1 MSKVLVTGGAGY
13 IGAHVAA
20 ELLKSGYGIRIYDDF
35 SNGLHRRVDGK
46 FRDIVDGDMLD
57 RVKLLAALD
66 GIDAVIH
73 LAAKK
78 AVEESVK
85 DPLKYY
91 ENNVGGSLNLLGA
104 MAAKGVKQLVY
115 SSSAAVYS
123 PNDKEAVLEDDPTAP
138 LSPYG
143 ASKLLAEQLISSV
156 GSAEQI
162 SNISLRY
169 FNVVGSNIAE
179 FGDNSKDNLVP
190 KVFLALKNGKRPQ
203 IYGSDYPTPDGTCIR
218 DYIHVCDLADAHVL
232 GLERL
237 VALQANP
244 QASVQPLIYNLGNGT
259 GYSVQQ
265 VIETAKAVTGCG
277 LLAHVAPRRDGD
289 PAVLVASAEHAFTDL
304 GWKPR
309 YPDLTVIIE
318 HAWRWHRLRHLGHSP
333 SAAA

>member
-20 ELLKSGYGIRIYDDF
+20 ELLKSGYSIRIYDDF

-91 ENNVGGSLNLLGA
+91 ENNVGGTLNLLGA

-123 PNDKEAVLEDDPTAP
+123 PNDKEAVVEDDPTAP

-143 ASKLLAEQLISSV
+143 ASKLLSEQLISSV

-218 DYIHVCDLADAHVL
+218 DYIHVQDLALAHL
-232 GLERL
+232 A
-237 VALQANP
+237 ALKKVESGYLSQ
-244 QASVQPLIYNLGNGT
+244 VYNVGSGK
-259 GYSVQQ
+259 GYSVKEMMDQ
-265 VIETAKAVTGCG
+265 ISKSLG
-277 LLAHVAPRRDGD
+277 RDINPELSPARAGD
-289 PAVLVASAEHAFTDL
+289 SPKLIASIDKIKEQL
-304 GWKPR
+304 GWSPKASLKEMI
-309 YPDLTVIIE
+309 DS
-318 HAWRWHRLRHLGHSP
+318 AWQAEVAR
-333 SAAA
+333 A

>member
-20 ELLKSGYGIRIYDDF
+20 ELLKSGYSIRIYDDF

-78 AVEESVK
+78 SVEESVK

-91 ENNVGGSLNLLGA
+91 ENNVGGTLNLLGA

-218 DYIHVCDLADAHVL
+218 DYIHVQDLALAHL
-232 GLERL
+232 A
-237 VALQANP
+237 ALKKVESGYISQ
-244 QASVQPLIYNLGNGT
+244 VYNVGSGK
-259 GYSVQQ
+259 GYSVKEMMDQ
-265 VIETAKAVTGCG
+265 ISKSIG
-277 LLAHVAPRRDGD
+277 RDINPEVSQARAGD
-289 PAVLVASAEHAFTDL
+289 SPKLIASIDKIKEQL
-304 GWKPR
+304 GWSPKASLEEMI
-309 YPDLTVIIE
+309 DS
-318 HAWRWHRLRHLGHSP
+318 AWQAEVART
-333 SAAA
+333 

>member
-20 ELLKSGYGIRIYDDF
+20 ELLKSGYSIRIYDDF

-46 FRDIVDGDMLD
+46 FRDIVEGDLLD
-57 RVKLLAALD
+57 RAKLLAALD

-123 PNDKEAVLEDDPTAP
+123 PNDKEAVLEVDPTAP

-218 DYIHVCDLADAHVL
+218 DYIHVQDLALAHL
-232 GLERL
+232 A
-237 VALQANP
+237 ALKKVESGYISQ
-244 QASVQPLIYNLGNGT
+244 VYNVGSGK
-259 GYSVQQ
+259 GYSVKEMMDQ
-265 VIETAKAVTGCG
+265 ISKSIG
-277 LLAHVAPRRDGD
+277 RDINPEVSQARAGD
-289 PAVLVASAEHAFTDL
+289 SPKLIASIDKIREQL
-304 GWKPR
+304 GWSPKASLEEMI
-309 YPDLTVIIE
+309 DS
-318 HAWRWHRLRHLGHSP
+318 AWQAEVAR
-333 SAAA
+333 A

>member
-20 ELLKSGYGIRIYDDF
+20 ELLKSGYSIRIYDDF

-91 ENNVGGSLNLLGA
+91 ENNVGGTLNLLGA

-143 ASKLLAEQLISSV
+143 ASKLLSEQLISSV

-162 SNISLRY
+162 SDISLRY

-218 DYIHVCDLADAHVL
+218 DYIHVQDLALAHL
-232 GLERL
+232 A
-237 VALQANP
+237 ALKKVESGYISQ
-244 QASVQPLIYNLGNGT
+244 VYNVGSGK
-259 GYSVQQ
+259 GYSVKEMMDQ
-265 VIETAKAVTGCG
+265 ISKSLG
-277 LLAHVAPRRDGD
+277 RDINPEVSPARAGD
-289 PAVLVASAEHAFTDL
+289 SPKLIASIDKIKEQL
-304 GWKPR
+304 GWSPKASLEEMI
-309 YPDLTVIIE
+309 DS
-318 HAWRWHRLRHLGHSP
+318 AWQAEVART
-333 SAAA
+333 

>member
-20 ELLKSGYGIRIYDDF
+20 ELLKSGYSIRIYDDF

-91 ENNVGGSLNLLGA
+91 ENNVGGTLNLLGA

-143 ASKLLAEQLISSV
+143 ASKLLSEQLISSV
-156 GSAEQI
+156 GSAELI

-218 DYIHVCDLADAHVL
+218 DYIHVQDLALAHL
-232 GLERL
+232 A
-237 VALQANP
+237 ALKKVESGYISQ
-244 QASVQPLIYNLGNGT
+244 VYNVGSGK
-259 GYSVQQ
+259 GYSVKEMMDQ
-265 VIETAKAVTGCG
+265 ISKSLG
-277 LLAHVAPRRDGD
+277 RDINPEVSQARAGD
-289 PAVLVASAEHAFTDL
+289 SPKLIASIDKIKEQL
-304 GWKPR
+304 GWSPKASLEEMI
-309 YPDLTVIIE
+309 DS
-318 HAWRWHRLRHLGHSP
+318 AWQAEVAR
-333 SAAA
+333 A

>member
-20 ELLKSGYGIRIYDDF
+20 ELLKSGYSIRIYDDF

-91 ENNVGGSLNLLGA
+91 ENNVGGTLNLLGA

-123 PNDKEAVLEDDPTAP
+123 PNDKEAVVEDDPTAP

-218 DYIHVCDLADAHVL
+218 DYIHVQDLALAHL
-232 GLERL
+232 A
-237 VALQANP
+237 ALKKVESGYISQ
-244 QASVQPLIYNLGNGT
+244 VYNVGSGK
-259 GYSVQQ
+259 GYSVKEMMDQ
-265 VIETAKAVTGCG
+265 ISKSLG
-277 LLAHVAPRRDGD
+277 RDINPEVSQARAGD
-289 PAVLVASAEHAFTDL
+289 SPKLIASIDKIKEQL
-304 GWKPR
+304 GWGPKASLEEMI
-309 YPDLTVIIE
+309 DS
-318 HAWRWHRLRHLGHSP
+318 AWQAEVAR
-333 SAAA
+333 A

>member
-218 DYIHVCDLADAHVL
+218 DYIHVQDLALAHL
-232 GLERL
+232 A
-237 VALQANP
+237 ALKKVESGYISQ
-244 QASVQPLIYNLGNGT
+244 VYNVGSGK
-259 GYSVQQ
+259 GYSVKEMMDQ
-265 VIETAKAVTGCG
+265 ISKSIG
-277 LLAHVAPRRDGD
+277 RDINPELSPARAGD
-289 PAVLVASAEHAFTDL
+289 SPKLIASIDKIKEQL
-304 GWKPR
+304 GWSPKASLEEMI
-309 YPDLTVIIE
+309 DS
-318 HAWRWHRLRHLGHSP
+318 AWQAEVAR
-333 SAAA
+333 A

>member
-20 ELLKSGYGIRIYDDF
+20 ELLKSGYSIRIYDDF

-143 ASKLLAEQLISSV
+143 ASKLLSEQLISSV

-218 DYIHVCDLADAHVL
+218 DYIHVQDLALAHL
-232 GLERL
+232 A
-237 VALQANP
+237 ALKKVESGYISQ
-244 QASVQPLIYNLGNGT
+244 VYNVGSGK
-259 GYSVQQ
+259 GYSVKEMMDQ
-265 VIETAKAVTGCG
+265 ISKSIG
-277 LLAHVAPRRDGD
+277 RDINPELSPARAGD
-289 PAVLVASAEHAFTDL
+289 SPKLIASIDKIKEQL
-304 GWKPR
+304 GWSPKASLKEMI
-309 YPDLTVIIE
+309 DS
-318 HAWRWHRLRHLGHSP
+318 AWQAEVAR
-333 SAAA
+333 A

>member
-20 ELLKSGYGIRIYDDF
+20 ELLKSGYNIRIYDDF

-46 FRDIVDGDMLD
+46 FRDIVEGDMLD
-57 RVKLLAALD
+57 RAKLLAALD

-91 ENNVGGSLNLLGA
+91 ENNVGGTLNLLGA

-123 PNDKEAVLEDDPTAP
+123 PNDKEAVVEDDPTAP

-143 ASKLLAEQLISSV
+143 ASKLLSEQLISSV

-218 DYIHVCDLADAHVL
+218 DYIHVQDLALAHL
-232 GLERL
+232 A
-237 VALQANP
+237 ALKKVESGYISQ
-244 QASVQPLIYNLGNGT
+244 VYNVGSGK
-259 GYSVQQ
+259 GYSVKEMMDQ
-265 VIETAKAVTGCG
+265 ISKSIG
-277 LLAHVAPRRDGD
+277 RDINPELSPARAGD
-289 PAVLVASAEHAFTDL
+289 SPKLIASIDKIKEQL
-304 GWKPR
+304 GWSPKAS
-309 YPDLTVIIE
+309 LEEMIVS
-318 HAWRWHRLRHLGHSP
+318 AWQAEVART
-333 SAAA
+333 

>member
-20 ELLKSGYGIRIYDDF
+20 ELLKSGYSIRIYDDF

-123 PNDKEAVLEDDPTAP
+123 PNDKEAVVEDDPTAP

-143 ASKLLAEQLISSV
+143 ASKLLSEQLISSV

-218 DYIHVCDLADAHVL
+218 DYIHVQDLALAHL
-232 GLERL
+232 A
-237 VALQANP
+237 ALKKVESGYISQ
-244 QASVQPLIYNLGNGT
+244 VYNVGSGK
-259 GYSVQQ
+259 GYSVKEMMDQ
-265 VIETAKAVTGCG
+265 ISKSLG
-277 LLAHVAPRRDGD
+277 RDINPEVSQARAGD
-289 PAVLVASAEHAFTDL
+289 SPKLIASIDKIKEQL
-304 GWKPR
+304 GWSPKASLEEMI
-309 YPDLTVIIE
+309 DS
-318 HAWRWHRLRHLGHSP
+318 AWQAEVART
-333 SAAA
+333 

>member
-20 ELLKSGYGIRIYDDF
+20 ELLKSGYSIRIYDDF

-46 FRDIVDGDMLD
+46 FRDIVEGDMLD
-57 RVKLLAALD
+57 RAKLLAALD

-104 MAAKGVKQLVY
+104 MAAKGVKQLIY

-218 DYIHVCDLADAHVL
+218 DYIHVQDLALAHL
-232 GLERL
+232 A
-237 VALQANP
+237 ALKKVESGYVSQ
-244 QASVQPLIYNLGNGT
+244 VYNVGSGK
-259 GYSVQQ
+259 GYSVREMMDQ
-265 VIETAKAVTGCG
+265 ISKSLG
-277 LLAHVAPRRDGD
+277 RDINPELSPARAGD
-289 PAVLVASAEHAFTDL
+289 SPKLIASIDKIKEQL
-304 GWKPR
+304 GWSPKASLEEMI
-309 YPDLTVIIE
+309 DS
-318 HAWRWHRLRHLGHSP
+318 AWQAEVART
-333 SAAA
+333 

>member
-20 ELLKSGYGIRIYDDF
+20 ELLKSGYSIRIYDDF

-123 PNDKEAVLEDDPTAP
+123 PNDKEAVVEDDPTAP

-169 FNVVGSNIAE
+169 FNVIGSNIAE

-218 DYIHVCDLADAHVL
+218 DYIHVQDLALAHL
-232 GLERL
+232 A
-237 VALQANP
+237 ALKKVESGYISQ
-244 QASVQPLIYNLGNGT
+244 VYNVGSGK
-259 GYSVQQ
+259 GYSVKEMMDQ
-265 VIETAKAVTGCG
+265 ISKSLG
-277 LLAHVAPRRDGD
+277 RDINPELSPARAGD
-289 PAVLVASAEHAFTDL
+289 SPKLIASIDKIKEQL
-304 GWKPR
+304 GWSPKASLEEMI
-309 YPDLTVIIE
+309 DS
-318 HAWRWHRLRHLGHSP
+318 AWQAEVART
-333 SAAA
+333 

>member
-20 ELLKSGYGIRIYDDF
+20 ELLKSGYSIRIYDDF

-91 ENNVGGSLNLLGA
+91 ENNVGGTLNLLGA

-123 PNDKEAVLEDDPTAP
+123 PNDKEAVVEDDPTAP

-218 DYIHVCDLADAHVL
+218 DYIHVQDLALAHL
-232 GLERL
+232 A
-237 VALQANP
+237 ALKKVESGYISQ
-244 QASVQPLIYNLGNGT
+244 VYNVGSGK
-259 GYSVQQ
+259 GYSVKEMMDQ
-265 VIETAKAVTGCG
+265 ISKSLG
-277 LLAHVAPRRDGD
+277 RDINPELSPARAGD
-289 PAVLVASAEHAFTDL
+289 SPKLIASIDKIKEQL
-304 GWKPR
+304 GWSPKASLEEMI
-309 YPDLTVIIE
+309 DS
-318 HAWRWHRLRHLGHSP
+318 AWQAEVAR
-333 SAAA
+333 A

>member
-20 ELLKSGYGIRIYDDF
+20 ELLKSGYSIRIYDDF

-46 FRDIVDGDMLD
+46 FRDIVEGNMLD
-57 RVKLLAALD
+57 RAKLLAALD

-78 AVEESVK
+78 SVEESVK

-91 ENNVGGSLNLLGA
+91 ENNVGGTLNLLGA

-123 PNDKEAVLEDDPTAP
+123 PNDKEAVVEDDPTAP

-156 GSAEQI
+156 GSAHQI

-218 DYIHVCDLADAHVL
+218 DYIHVQDLALAHL
-232 GLERL
+232 A
-237 VALQANP
+237 ALKKVESGYVTQ
-244 QASVQPLIYNLGNGT
+244 VYNVGSGK
-259 GYSVQQ
+259 GYSVKEMMDQISKSLGRDINPELSSARAGDSPKLIASIDKIKEQ
-265 VIETAKAVTGCG
+265 LGWEPKAN
-277 LLAHVAPRRDGD
+277 
-289 PAVLVASAEHAFTDL
+289 LVDMIASAKENCLD
-304 GWKPR
+304 
-309 YPDLTVIIE
+309 
-318 HAWRWHRLRHLGHSP
+318 
-333 SAAA
+333 

>member
-20 ELLKSGYGIRIYDDF
+20 ELLKSGYSIRIYDDF

-46 FRDIVDGDMLD
+46 FRDIVEGDMLD

-73 LAAKK
+73 LASKK

-91 ENNVGGSLNLLGA
+91 ENNVGGTLNLLGA

-123 PNDKEAVLEDDPTAP
+123 PNDKEAVVEDDPTAP

-218 DYIHVCDLADAHVL
+218 DYIHVQDLALAHL
-232 GLERL
+232 A
-237 VALQANP
+237 ALKKVESGYISQ
-244 QASVQPLIYNLGNGT
+244 VYNVGSGK
-259 GYSVQQ
+259 GYSVKEMMDQ
-265 VIETAKAVTGCG
+265 ISKSIG
-277 LLAHVAPRRDGD
+277 RDIYPEVSQARAGD
-289 PAVLVASAEHAFTDL
+289 SPKLIASIDKIKEQL
-304 GWKPR
+304 GWSPKASLEEMI
-309 YPDLTVIIE
+309 DS
-318 HAWRWHRLRHLGHSP
+318 AWQAEVARL
-333 SAAA
+333 

>member
-20 ELLKSGYGIRIYDDF
+20 ELLKSGYSIRIYDDF

-78 AVEESVK
+78 SVEESVK

-91 ENNVGGSLNLLGA
+91 ENNVGGTLNLLGA

-218 DYIHVCDLADAHVL
+218 DYIHVQDLALAHL
-232 GLERL
+232 A
-237 VALQANP
+237 ALKKVESGYISQ
-244 QASVQPLIYNLGNGT
+244 VYNVGSGK
-259 GYSVQQ
+259 GYSVKEMMDQ
-265 VIETAKAVTGCG
+265 ISKSLG
-277 LLAHVAPRRDGD
+277 RDINPEVSPARAGD
-289 PAVLVASAEHAFTDL
+289 SPKLIASIDKIKEQL
-304 GWKPR
+304 GWSPKASLEEMI
-309 YPDLTVIIE
+309 DS
-318 HAWRWHRLRHLGHSP
+318 AWQAEVART
-333 SAAA
+333 

>member
-46 FRDIVDGDMLD
+46 FRDIVEGDMLD

-91 ENNVGGSLNLLGA
+91 ENNVGGTLNLLGA

-123 PNDKEAVLEDDPTAP
+123 PNDKEAVVEDDPTAP

-218 DYIHVCDLADAHVL
+218 DYIHVQDLALAHL
-232 GLERL
+232 A
-237 VALQANP
+237 ALKKVESGYVSQ
-244 QASVQPLIYNLGNGT
+244 VYNVGSGK
-259 GYSVQQ
+259 GYSVKEMMDQ
-265 VIETAKAVTGCG
+265 ISKSIG
-277 LLAHVAPRRDGD
+277 RDINPEVSPARAGD
-289 PAVLVASAEHAFTDL
+289 SPKLIASIDKIKVQL
-304 GWKPR
+304 GWSPKASLEEMI
-309 YPDLTVIIE
+309 DS
-318 HAWRWHRLRHLGHSP
+318 AWQAEVAR
-333 SAAA
+333 A

>member
-20 ELLKSGYGIRIYDDF
+20 ELLKSGYSIRIYDDF

-78 AVEESVK
+78 SVEESVK

-123 PNDKEAVLEDDPTAP
+123 PNDKEAVVEDDPIAP

-143 ASKLLAEQLISSV
+143 ASKLLSEQLISSV

-169 FNVVGSNIAE
+169 FNVVGSNVVE
-179 FGDNSKDNLVP
+179 FGDNSKDNLFP
-190 KVFLALKNGKRPQ
+190 KVFQALKNGKRPQ

-218 DYIHVCDLADAHVL
+218 DYIHVQDLALAHL
-232 GLERL
+232 A
-237 VALQANP
+237 ALKKVESGYISQ
-244 QASVQPLIYNLGNGT
+244 VYNVGSGK
-259 GYSVQQ
+259 GYSVKEIMDQ
-265 VIETAKAVTGCG
+265 ISKSLG
-277 LLAHVAPRRDGD
+277 RDINPEASQARAGD
-289 PAVLVASAEHAFTDL
+289 SPKLIASIDKIKEQL
-304 GWKPR
+304 GWSPKASLEEMI
-309 YPDLTVIIE
+309 DS
-318 HAWRWHRLRHLGHSP
+318 AWQAEVAR
-333 SAAA
+333 A